1 MKKLIALLFLYLP
14 PILGQT
20 DSTKTLEE
28 VKVYVFEQKRS
39 TLNTPDAFVRTTD
52 LQQFSTTQFVTALN
66 SMAGIRMEERSPGS
80 YRIAIRGSSLR
91 APFGVRNTK
100 VYWNNIPFTDAGNN
114 TYISLLEPA
123 IFNSL
128 TITKGPSAG
137 IYGAGT
143 GGVLLFDTAPKGN
156 QVNVETV
163 YHSLGGIRTAV
174 DLSVGK
180 HRLFTSFNQQ
190 EGYRAQSAM
199 KKQWISYEFHQ
210 TFHDELNLD
219 VSSYYVDLAY
229 QTPGGLTKAQMIA
242 NPEQARPAAGIFKS
256 AQQQGATFKIKSYGI
271 SARVSQVLHKEW
283 AWDLSQSLQ
292 VNDIE
297 NPTIRNYEIRHEP
310 NYSTRGVLHRKGVIN
325 SDLGFE
331 YQTGQMNS
339 STFGNRLGV
348 IDTLQYTQNT
358 HVQQGSLFWQNEYV
372 GLPNWIFTLSGSL
385 NSFWTEYIGNEAIFS
400 PRLAI
405 LRKLGQHQS
414 VIAKVAHGYSP
425 PSISEM
431 RPSTGII
438 NTGLKAEK
446 GWNHEIT
453 YRGNY
458 AKYNWDLSIYQFNL
472 DETIVVRRASDG
484 SDYFTNAGSTT
495 QQGLE
500 LSSTWK
506 ISSTLTLEQSHTWQ
520 NFRFAN
526 GNFLTGT
533 TPYQQATTLNWHH
546 PSGLSLIQNFQF
558 VDYQFLNDANTERMG
573 SYRIWNTK
581 ITYNLKKW
589 TLWAAIDNLG
599 DERYSSGPDLN
610 ATGGRFYNPSPG
622 RNFHVGLQLNL
633 AY

>member
-1 MKKLIALLFLYLP
+1 MKKYLLLLFCFPVLA
-14 PILGQT
+14 QK
-20 DSTKTLEE
+20 DSTKILEE

-39 TLNTPDAFVRTTD
+39 ALNTPDAFVRTAD
-52 LQQFSTTQFVTALN
+52 LQRFSATQFVSALN
-66 SMAGIRMEERSPGS
+66 SMAGVRMEERSPGS

-100 VYWNNIPFTDAGNN
+100 VYWNQIPFTDAGNN

-123 IFNSL
+123 LFNSL

-143 GGVLLFDTAPKGN
+143 GGALLFESNSRGKLLSA
-156 QVNVETV
+156 ETV
-163 YHSLGGIRTAV
+163 YHTLGGMKTSI
-174 DLSVGK
+174 DLSADN
-180 HRLFTSFNQQ
+180 HRLYASFNQQ
-190 EGYRAQSAM
+190 EGYRAQSAL
-199 KKQWISYEFHQ
+199 KKQWISYEFHHS
-210 TFHDELNLD
+210 FKKELNLD
-219 VSSYYVDLAY
+219 LTTYYVDLAY
-229 QTPGGLTKAQMIA
+229 QTPGGLTKTQFLAD
-242 NPEQARPAAGIFKS
+242 PTQARPAAGTFKS
-256 AQQQGATFKIKSYGI
+256 AQQQGATFKIKSYGL
-271 SARVSQVLHKEW
+271 SARASQVINSRW
-283 AWDLSQSLQ
+283 AWDISQSVQ
-292 VNDIE
+292 VNDVE

-310 NYSTRGVLHRKGVIN
+310 NFSTRGALHRKGMLN

-331 YQTGQMNS
+331 FQDGQMNS

-348 IDTLQYTQNT
+348 KDTLQLIQNT
-358 HVQQGSLFWQNEYV
+358 HIQQGSLFLQNEYT
-372 GLPNWIFTLSGSL
+372 GLNNWIFTFSGSL
-385 NSFWTEYIGNEAIFS
+385 STYWTEYIGNEAIFS

-414 VIAKVAHGYSP
+414 IVAKIAHGYSP

-431 RPSTGII
+431 RPSTGVI
-438 NTGLKAEK
+438 NTSLKAEK

-453 YRGNY
+453 YRGKY
-458 AKYNWDLSIYQFNL
+458 AKFNWDLSVYQFNL
-472 DETIVVRRASDG
+472 DETIVVRRAADG

-500 LSSTWK
+500 LT
-506 ISSTLTLEQSHTWQ
+506 TNFLLTSQLQLEQATTWQ

-533 TPYQQATTLNWHH
+533 SPFQQASTLIWKH
-546 PSGLSLIQNFQF
+546 PSGFTFTQNFQF
-558 VDYQFLNDANTERMG
+558 VDFQFLNDANTEQMG

-581 ITYNLKKW
+581 VAYPIKKW
-589 TLWAAIDNLG
+589 IFWASVDNLG

-610 ATGGRFYNPSPG
+610 ATGGRYYNASPG
-622 RNFHVGLQLNL
+622 RNFHIGLQINL

>member
-1 MKKLIALLFLYLP
+1 MKKLILLLLLYLP
-14 PILGQT
+14 VVGQK
-20 DSTKTLEE
+20 DSTTLLDE
-28 VKVYVFEQKRS
+28 VKVTIFEQKRS
-39 TLNTPDAFVRTTD
+39 ALNTPDAFVRSFD
-52 LQQFSTTQFVTALN
+52 LQRFSSTQFVSALN

-100 VYWNNIPFTDAGNN
+100 VYWNQIPFTDAGNN

-123 IFNSL
+123 LFSSL
-128 TITKGPSAG
+128 TVTKGPSAG

-143 GGVLLFDTAPKGN
+143 GGALLFESTTMANKIS
-156 QVNVETV
+156 VENV
-163 YHSLGGIRTAV
+163 YHSLGGMKSAV
-174 DLSVGK
+174 DISSEN
-180 HRLFTSFNQQ
+180 HRLYASFNLQ

-199 KKQWISYEFHQ
+199 KKQWISYEFHHS
-210 TFHDELNLD
+210 FAKDLNIDLTT
-219 VSSYYVDLAY
+219 YYVDLAY
-229 QTPGGLTKAQMIA
+229 QTPGGLTKAQFLA

-256 AQQQGATFKIKSYGI
+256 AQQQGATFKIKSYGL
-271 SARVSQVLHKEW
+271 SARASQVINKQW
-283 AWDLSQSLQ
+283 AWDLGQSMQ
-292 VNDIE
+292 VNDVE
-297 NPTIRNYEIRHEP
+297 NPTIRNYEIRNEP
-310 NYSTRGVLHRKGVIN
+310 NYSTRGVIHRKGIIR

-339 STFGNRLGV
+339 STFGNRNGAK
-348 IDTLQYTQNT
+348 DTLQLTQNT
-358 HVQQGSLFWQNEYV
+358 HVQQGSLFLQNEYA
-372 GLPNWIFTLSGSL
+372 GLNNWIFTFSGSL
-385 NSFWTEYIGNEAIFS
+385 SSYWTEYIGNEAIFS

-405 LRKLGQHQS
+405 LRKLGNHQS
-414 VIAKVAHGYSP
+414 IVAKVAHGYSP

-438 NTGLKAEK
+438 NRNLKAEK

-453 YRGNY
+453 YRGKY
-458 AKYNWDLSIYQFNL
+458 AKFNWDVSVYQFNL
-472 DETIVVRRASDG
+472 DETIVVRRAADG

-500 LSSTWK
+500 LSSNWK
-506 ISSTLTLEQSHTWQ
+506 ISPSVTLEQSHTWQ

-533 TPYQQATTLNWHH
+533 TPYQQATTLYWRH
-546 PSGLSLIQNFQF
+546 PSGLSLMQNFQF
-558 VDYQFLNDANTERMG
+558 VDYQFLNDTNAEKMG
-573 SYRIWNTK
+573 SYRLWNTK
-581 ITYNLKKW
+581 ISYQRKKW
-589 TLWAAIDNLG
+589 TLWAAVDNVG

-633 AY
+633 TY

>member
-1 MKKLIALLFLYLP
+1 MKKLTLLLLLYLP
-14 PILGQT
+14 VWGQK
-20 DSTKTLEE
+20 DSTTLLDE
-28 VKVYVFEQKRS
+28 VKVTIFEQKRS
-39 TLNTPDAFVRTTD
+39 ALNTPDAFVRSFD
-52 LQQFSTTQFVTALN
+52 LQRFSSTHFVSALN

-100 VYWNNIPFTDAGNN
+100 VYWNQIPFTDAGNN

-123 IFNSL
+123 LFSSL
-128 TITKGPSAG
+128 TVTKGPSAG

-143 GGVLLFDTAPKGN
+143 GGALLFESAPQGN
-156 QVNVETV
+156 KISTENV
-163 YHSLGGIRTAV
+163 YHSLGGLKSAI
-174 DLSVGK
+174 DISSEN
-180 HRLFTSFNQQ
+180 HRLYASFNQQ

-199 KKQWISYEFHQ
+199 KKQWISYEFHHS
-210 TFHDELNLD
+210 FSKDLNIDLTT
-219 VSSYYVDLAY
+219 YYVDLAY
-229 QTPGGLTKAQMIA
+229 QTPGGLTKAQFLA

-256 AQQQGATFKIKSYGI
+256 AQQQGATFKIKSYGL
-271 SARVSQVLHKEW
+271 SARASQVINKQW
-283 AWDLSQSLQ
+283 AWDLGQSLQ
-292 VNDIE
+292 VNDVE
-297 NPTIRNYEIRHEP
+297 NPTIRNYEIRNEP
-310 NYSTRGVLHRKGVIN
+310 NYSTRGVIHRKGIIS

-339 STFGNRLGV
+339 STFGNRNGAK
-348 IDTLQYTQNT
+348 DTLQLTQNT
-358 HVQQGSLFWQNEYV
+358 HVQQGSLFLQNEYA
-372 GLPNWIFTLSGSL
+372 GLTNWIFTFSGSL
-385 NSFWTEYIGNEAIFS
+385 SSYWTEYIGNEAIFS

-405 LRKLGQHQS
+405 LRKLGNHQS
-414 VIAKVAHGYSP
+414 IVAKVAHGYSP

-438 NTGLKAEK
+438 NRNLKAEK

-453 YRGNY
+453 YRGKY
-458 AKYNWDLSIYQFNL
+458 AKFNWDLSIYQFNL
-472 DETIVVRRASDG
+472 DETIVIRRAADG

-500 LSSTWK
+500 LSSNWK
-506 ISSTLTLEQSHTWQ
+506 ISPTLALEQSHTWQ

-533 TPYQQATTLNWHH
+533 TPYQQATTLFWRH
-546 PSGLSLIQNFQF
+546 PSGLSWMQNFQF
-558 VDYQFLNDANTERMG
+558 VDYQFLNDSNAEKMG
-573 SYRIWNTK
+573 SYRLWNTK
-581 ITYNLKKW
+581 ISYERKKW
-589 TLWAAIDNLG
+589 TLWAAVDNVG